1 MKRFQ
6 HALRRRGLGAFL
18 AAGTLC
24 QFGGCEIGEITTTS
38 TVDGRELIISILNSA
53 ILTPID
59 QFITNAINDAFTS
72 EN

>member
-1 MKRFQ
+1 MKRLQ
-6 HALRRRGLGAFL
+6 HALRRRAIGAFL
-18 AAGTLC
+18 AAGALC

-38 TVDGRELIISILNSA
+38 TVDGRELIISVARNL

-59 QFITNAINDAFTS
+59 QFITNAINDALSS